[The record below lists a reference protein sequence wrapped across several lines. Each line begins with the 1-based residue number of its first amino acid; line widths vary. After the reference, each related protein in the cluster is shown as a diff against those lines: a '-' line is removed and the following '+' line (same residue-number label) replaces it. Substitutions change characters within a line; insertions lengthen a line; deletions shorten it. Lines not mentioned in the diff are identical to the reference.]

1 MNALQLKNLKKDLF
15 YKSRGKTT
23 EYVAMVNGNY
33 GVVLPASDK
42 DRYKHYLDRGYAH
55 VMSALDGDVLE
66 LF

>member
-1 MNALQLKNLKKDLF
+1 MNNLQMKELKKKLVF
-15 YKSRGKTT
+15 KSRGKTT

-33 GVVLPASDK
+33 GVVFPTSDK

-55 VMSALDGDVLE
+55 VMSALDGDVME

>member
-15 YKSRGKTT
+15 YKSRGKRT

-42 DRYKHYLDRGYAH
+42 DRYKHYLDRGYVH